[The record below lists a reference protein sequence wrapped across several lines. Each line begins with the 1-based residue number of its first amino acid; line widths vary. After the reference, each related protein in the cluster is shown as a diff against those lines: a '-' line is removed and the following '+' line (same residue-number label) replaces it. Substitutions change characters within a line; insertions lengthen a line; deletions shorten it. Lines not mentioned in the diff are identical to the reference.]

1 MCTCSTMSSI
11 KQTWHFD
18 LWSMLRL
25 SHGNDLWLGSADHQS
40 FSPYTGTANP
50 KPSYIYWLA
59 NMLVSIKTDFW
70 CLNSLF
76 GEYRKSNRGRS
87 EPYMVVSTDVLLN
100 FWMRKLLN
108 LWGIVHPKYKFCHHL
123 LTLMLFQ
130 TCMTYF
136 LYWNKDDIF
145 NNVLFLLTSIV
156 WEKKSMEV
164 AHAIEVGCPYH

>member
-1 MCTCSTMSSI
+1 VLIISRFLHI
-11 KQTWHFD
+11 QE
-18 LWSMLRL
+18 LPIQNLL
-25 SHGNDLWLGSADHQS
+25 S
-40 FSPYTGTANP
+40 
-50 KPSYIYWLA
+50 SYIYWLA

-164 AHAIEVGCPYH
+164 AHAIEVGCPYHQCWVSYSKKSNSLLATDYIFSSVIRLLL